1 MEGRVGEEMVF
12 EGLIHDF
19 DKKVSAVKFSLDD
32 GQTWTT
38 YELEGNESNE
48 INWRFAYVPQTP
60 GYYLLKVCAVDDD
73 NEVSDYLTGFAF
85 EVLP

>member
-19 DKKVSAVKFSLDD
+19 EKTVSAVKFSLDD
-32 GQTWTT
+32 GQTWTS
-38 YELEGNESNE
+38 YELEGNDSNE
-48 INWRFAYVPQTP
+48 ITWRFTYVPKTP
-60 GYYLLKVCAVDDD
+60 GYYLLKVCAVDAAD
-73 NEVSDYLTGFAF
+73 EPSDYITGFAF